1 MSLSMGGSFA
11 AVICDSPR
19 CRSIVKVPA
28 SEGES
33 SHSLAERARD
43 MLVHEGWSKDSRGQD
58 RCPEC
63 SGIAA

>member
-19 CRSIVKVPA
+19 CLSIVKVPTN
-28 SEGES
+28 EGES

-43 MLVHEGWSKDSRGQD
+43 LLVRQGWSKDPRGQD

-63 SGIAA
+63 SGVAA